1 MVPEGDPCGYAG
13 VRPRPAA
20 PEERAEPMNA
30 STCTHLDAI
39 AVDMPAEA
47 DKGDAVCTAC
57 VEGGTE
63 WVHLRRCLVCG
74 TVACCDSSPMRHMS
88 AHAREES
95 HPIVTSMEP
104 GERWRY
110 CYVDEAVV

>member
-1 MVPEGDPCGYAG
+1 
-13 VRPRPAA
+13 
-20 PEERAEPMNA
+20 MNA

-47 DKGDAVCTAC
+47 DKDGAVCAAC
-57 VEGGTE
+57 VEGGTD
-63 WVHLRRCLVCG
+63 WVHLRKCLVCG

-110 CYVDEAVV
+110 CYVDEGVV